1 MTHVKSK
8 WFSNGLAMFSMFFG
22 AGNVIFPLMIGMGTK
37 SYVFY
42 ALIGL
47 FITAILIPF
56 SGLLSITLF
65 QGDYIRFFKRI
76 GRVPGAILTILVI
89 SVLCPFGAIPRC
101 VALTYSSFQVYFPT
115 ISLFWFSLASCIVV
129 FVCCMRKQKILDLLG
144 YVLTPLLL
152 VFLVLIILK
161 GFFLSPDP
169 SDVTPINAFSLGL
182 IEGYNTMDLLAA
194 FFFSS
199 IICMRFKQ
207 EHKGES
213 SPHEL
218 TVHLIKASIVG
229 AGLLTLVY
237 IGFGYI
243 ASVYSLELSHVRPD
257 QLLGVIGKISFGH
270 YAGLIVCSAVA
281 ISCLTTAI
289 ALTLVASDFL
299 QKVIFSNKM
308 PYILCLIIILGLT
321 WLTTFLQFSGIVRL
335 VGPILQI
342 CYPALLVLSI
352 LNIFYKLYDFKPVK
366 IPFFAVLLVFLII
379 YLMR

>member
-1 MTHVKSK
+1 MSHIHSK
-8 WFSNGLAMFSMFFG
+8 WFANGLAMFSMFFG
-22 AGNVIFPLMIGMGTK
+22 AGNVIFPLMIGQSTK
-37 SYVFY
+37 SNVFY

-47 FITAILIPF
+47 FVTAVLIPF

-76 GRVPGAILTILVI
+76 GRVPGAILTVLVL

-115 ISLFWFSLASCIVV
+115 LNLFWFSLAACAVIFICCIK
-129 FVCCMRKQKILDLLG
+129 KQRILDLLG

-152 VFLVLIILK
+152 VFLTLIVLK
-161 GFFLSPDP
+161 GIFLSPEP
-169 SDVTPINAFSLGL
+169 SETTAVNSFLLGL

-199 IICMRFKQ
+199 IICLRFKQ
-207 EHKGES
+207 EHRGEAT
-213 SPHEL
+213 PHEL
-218 TVHLIKASIVG
+218 TRHLVKASLIG

-243 ASVYSLELSHVRPD
+243 ASVYSSDLATVRPD

-270 YAGLIVCSAVA
+270 YAGMIVCSAVA

-289 ALTLVASDFL
+289 ALTLVASDFI
-299 QKVIFSNKM
+299 QKVIFAKRV
-308 PYILCLIIILGLT
+308 PYVICLLIILALT
-321 WLTTFLQFSGIVRL
+321 LLTTSLEFSGIVRL

-342 CYPALLVLSI
+342 SYPALLVLSL

-366 IPFFAVLLVFLII
+366 IPFFAVFIVSLII